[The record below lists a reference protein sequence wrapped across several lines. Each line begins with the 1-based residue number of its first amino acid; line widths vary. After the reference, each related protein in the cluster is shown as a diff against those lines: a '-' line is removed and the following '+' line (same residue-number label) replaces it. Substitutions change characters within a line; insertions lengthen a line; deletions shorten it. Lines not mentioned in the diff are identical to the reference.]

1 MSRPALLALVLL
13 GCPAGSPDYPD
24 YTPTDRPP
32 DRDPG
37 RTDCEVVERDGD
49 LTVNEEWVE
58 FCGHL

>member
-1 MSRPALLALVLL
+1 VLL